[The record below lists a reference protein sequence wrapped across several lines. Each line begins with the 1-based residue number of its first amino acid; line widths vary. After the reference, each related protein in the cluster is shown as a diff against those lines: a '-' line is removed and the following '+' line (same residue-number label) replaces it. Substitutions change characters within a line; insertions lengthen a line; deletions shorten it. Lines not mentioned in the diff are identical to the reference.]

1 MVKSANQS
9 ERGFISF
16 SAILGL
22 AIVIVTVF
30 SAVRLMPPY
39 IANYQFQ
46 DYIDNTARTAT
57 YNAISEADLK
67 KEVMARARELGI
79 TLQDR
84 QLEVHKVRGGAVSI
98 KSTYD
103 VPVDM
108 VARQVVLHFE
118 PSAGNQNIVSR

>member
-1 MVKSANQS
+1 MKSAKQS

-16 SAILGL
+16 SVILGL
-22 AIVIVTVF
+22 AIVVVTVF
-30 SAVRLMPPY
+30 SGVRLLPPY

-57 YNAISEADLK
+57 YNTSTEADLK
-67 KEVMARARELGI
+67 NEIMKRARELGI

-84 QLEVHKVRGGAVSI
+84 QLEVRKIRGGSVSI
-98 KSTYD
+98 RTTYD
-103 VPVDM
+103 VPVDLI
-108 VARQVVLHFE
+108 ARQVVLHFE

>member
-1 MVKSANQS
+1 MKSANQN

-16 SAILGL
+16 SVILGL
-22 AIVIVTVF
+22 AIVVATVF
-30 SAVRLMPPY
+30 SAVRLLPPY

-57 YNAISEADLK
+57 YNSVSEADLK

-84 QLEVHKVRGGAVSI
+84 QLEVRKVRGGSVSI
-98 KSTYD
+98 RTTYD
-103 VPVDM
+103 VPVDLI
-108 VARQVVLHFE
+108 ARQVVLHFE

>member
-1 MVKSANQS
+1 MQSANQN

-16 SAILGL
+16 SVILGL
-22 AIVIVTVF
+22 AIVVATVF
-30 SAVRLMPPY
+30 SAIRVLPPY

-57 YNAISEADLK
+57 YNTISEADLK
-67 KEVMARARELGI
+67 KEIMARARQLGI
-79 TLQDR
+79 TLTDR

-103 VPVDM
+103 VPVDLI
-108 VARQVVLHFE
+108 ARQVVLHFE
-118 PSAGNQNIVSR
+118 PAAGNQNIVSR

>member
-1 MVKSANQS
+1 MKSANQS

-22 AIVIVTVF
+22 VIVVATIF
-30 SAVRLMPPY
+30 SAVRLLPPY

-57 YNAISEADLK
+57 YNSVSEADLK

-84 QLEVHKVRGGAVSI
+84 QLEVRKVRGGSVSI
-98 KSTYD
+98 RTTYD
-103 VPVDM
+103 VPVDLI
-108 VARQVVLHFE
+108 ARQVVLHFE

>member
-1 MVKSANQS
+1 MKSSNQS

-16 SAILGL
+16 SVILGL

-30 SAVRLMPPY
+30 LAIRLMPPY

-57 YNAISEADLK
+57 YSAISQADLK
-67 KEVMARARELGI
+67 KEIVARARELGI

-84 QLEVHKVRGGAVSI
+84 QLEVQKVRGGSVSI
-98 KSTYD
+98 RSTYD
-103 VPVDM
+103 VPVDL

>member
-1 MVKSANQS
+1 MKSANQS

-16 SAILGL
+16 SVILGL
-22 AIVIVTVF
+22 AIVVVTVF
-30 SAVRLMPPY
+30 SAIRLLPPY
-39 IANYQFQ
+39 VANYQFQ
-46 DYIDNTARTAT
+46 DYIDNTARSAT

-67 KEVMARARELGI
+67 KEILARARELGI

-84 QLEVHKVRGGAVSI
+84 QLEVRKVRGGAVSI
-98 KSTYD
+98 KTTYD
-103 VPVDM
+103 VPVDL